1 MPVSQ
6 QHSPTLRDCVY
17 GQAVG
22 DALGVPYEFRARGTF
37 ECTGMVGHGSHNQ
50 PAGTWS
56 DDTSMAL
63 ATCDS
68 IRATGRIDVRDMRER
83 FVRWYRE
90 GAYTV
95 SGLFDI
101 GGTTADALSSGRG
114 RAGERDNGNGSL
126 MRILLLAF
134 TGATGDEVRA
144 VSAITHAHAISCE
157 ACVRVVHVA
166 RRLVAGEGPRDVA
179 GSLVGVP
186 ASQIRSSGFV
196 LDTERA
202 ALWCLANTSS
212 YAECVLTAVNL
223 GDDTDTTPRWREGS
237 PASYTA
243 WAASR
248 PSGSTRFSA
257 RRPSTRACSR
267 VRGSRWQRRAL
278 LPKSPGDQSGA

>member
-1 MPVSQ
+1 
-6 QHSPTLRDCVY
+6 
-17 GQAVG
+17 
-22 DALGVPYEFRARGTF
+22 
-37 ECTGMVGHGSHNQ
+37 
-50 PAGTWS
+50 
-56 DDTSMAL
+56 
-63 ATCDS
+63 
-68 IRATGRIDVRDMRER
+68 
-83 FVRWYRE
+83 
-90 GAYTV
+90 
-95 SGLFDI
+95 
-101 GGTTADALSSGRG
+101 
-114 RAGERDNGNGSL
+114 